1 MALRRRVGFAASLT
15 SDPDQFDISGMHPV
29 C

>member
-1 MALRRRVGFAASLT
+1 MALRRRFGLPPPLT